1 MLLTKLPRPA
11 WHRQREDQMFNNLIE
26 SSSHTR
32 EFKRRGSFLLLTTAV
47 YALLLAIAGVG
58 SIYAYDAHLNEEATD
73 LELISYVPLEPTKPV
88 GEQPHRT
95 KGDNS
100 TKNSAKITQ
109 AVRPVLIDNVNP
121 NNVPKNTSAVASLIP
136 PAPRDAVIGPRILDP
151 SNSGPIT
158 NTSGPGGTEPGVVHD
173 IGPAPPAA
181 TLPSKKIL
189 YISRVLNG
197 QATYLP
203 KPIYSELAKRVRASG
218 TVVVQVL
225 IDEFGNVVS
234 AQAVSGHPVLMPEA
248 VRAARQAR
256 FSATK
261 LNDQPVKVSGTI
273 TYNFVLRQ

>member
-1 MLLTKLPRPA
+1 
-11 WHRQREDQMFNNLIE
+11 MFNNLIE
-26 SSSHTR
+26 SSSHAR

-47 YALLLAIAGVG
+47 YAMLLAMAGVA
-58 SIYAYDAHLNEEATD
+58 SIYAYDAHLNAESTD
-73 LELISYVPLEPTKPV
+73 LELISYVPLAPTKIIADRP
-88 GEQPHRT
+88 QRT
-95 KGDNS
+95 GGN
-100 TKNSAKITQ
+100 NNPRGAKITQ
-109 AVRPVLIDNVNP
+109 ASRPVLMDNVNP
-121 NNVPKNTSAVASLIP
+121 NNVPSHVSAEANQIL
-136 PAPRDAVIGPRILDP
+136 PAPRGAVLGPPLDP
-151 SNSGPIT
+151 SNSGPIP
-158 NTSGPGGTEPGVVHD
+158 NASGPGGTEPGVVHD
-173 IGPAPPAA
+173 IGPAPPAP
-181 TLPSKKIL
+181 TLPPKKIL

-248 VRAARQAR
+248 VRAARQAH

-273 TYNFVLRQ
+273 TYNFVLQQ